1 MRNRE
6 EEAIKTWERWKNER
20 WEEGEEG
27 ENLKKKAQDGN
38 RRRKK
43 KKKGLD
49 FKSSDPNSGT
59 PDDLGH
65 VTLPSVPSVWP
76 VNIPLTPVKTWH
88 SSFPT
93 HRGAAVITP
102 SPRDPETRTK
112 ERKRGRE
119 EERGGENLESQ
130 RRDTARKGSDL
141 FLQQPIFTSCYCYQ
155 CITPWTATRAT
166 ITPLNRQSIIIG
178 QRGVLTPTS
187 CGALACNWLHS

>member
-1 MRNRE
+1 MKCGRKEGGGEPKKKN
-6 EEAIKTWERWKNER
+6 TRWKQA
-20 WEEGEEG
+20 EE
-27 ENLKKKAQDGN
+27 KKV
-38 RRRKK
+38 
-43 KKKGLD
+43 LD

-88 SSFPT
+88 SSFLT

-102 SPRDPETRTK
+102 SPRDTETRTK
-112 ERKRGRE
+112 ERKRGRKGGKKGE
-119 EERGGENLESQ
+119 RRRESGEQEERYGKEREWP
-130 RRDTARKGSDL
+130 

-187 CGALACNWLHS
+187 CGALGCNWLHS